1 MKYGLK
7 KSDRDSINL
16 LFAKY
21 DSIEKVLLY
30 GSRAKG
36 NYYNGS
42 DIDMVLIGKNLSLST
57 LFNIEIELDELMLPY
72 KIDLSI
78 FDKIENLE
86 LLEHI
91 KRIGKFFY
99 KKKNT

>member
-1 MKYGLK
+1 LKYGLK